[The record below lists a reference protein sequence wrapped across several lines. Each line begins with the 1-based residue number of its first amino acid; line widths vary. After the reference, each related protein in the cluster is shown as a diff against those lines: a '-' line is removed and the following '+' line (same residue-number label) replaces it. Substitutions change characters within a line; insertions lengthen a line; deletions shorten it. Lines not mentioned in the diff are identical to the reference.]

1 LRVFRA
7 RREEEGI
14 TLSDLDVAILKCL
27 EKRGGYA
34 LQSELQKD
42 LPTVPR
48 TTLWRH
54 VKKFDINSMFLVALG
69 VYLWIILLRRVK
81 KC

>member
-1 LRVFRA
+1 MRVFRA

-54 VKKFDINSMFLVALG
+54 VKKLERLG
-69 VYLWIILLRRVK
+69 YVKIEKVGQQNRVVIVK
-81 KC
+81 RFR

>member
-1 LRVFRA
+1 MRVFRA

-54 VKKFDINSMFLVALG
+54 VKKLESLG
-69 VYLWIILLRRVK
+69 YVKIEKVGQQNRVVMVK
-81 KC
+81 RFR